1 MNTRTIAPLGRK
13 EDPFF
18 SKDKIAI
25 AVAILILLV
34 SGLFTDGCAPKR
46 VETEVPAQPAAA
58 VEATPTPVT
67 SGSYEVK
74 PGDTLWSI
82 AGRSDIYGDSFE
94 WPLVF
99 KANRD
104 QIQDPDLISPKQ
116 VLSINKN
123 ISEDEKDRAIKA
135 ASDTPA
141 FKSHATAR
149 ESLPVNYF

>member
-1 MNTRTIAPLGRK
+1 MNTKTIASLGRK
-13 EDPFF
+13 ETPFF
-18 SKDKIAI
+18 SKERVAI
-25 AVAILILLV
+25 AVATLILLV

-46 VETEVPAQPAAA
+46 VETDVPAQPAAA
-58 VEATPTPVT
+58 VESSPTPIP
-67 SGSYEVK
+67 SGSYEVR

-82 AGRSDIYGDSFE
+82 AGRSEVYGDSFE

-116 VLSINKN
+116 VLTIKKDVSD
-123 ISEDEKDRAIKA
+123 DEKDRAIKA

-141 FKSHATAR
+141 FKSHANVR
-149 ESLPVNYF
+149 DPLPINYF